1 MSIRILMDLLERYDN
16 SGLNTEHKKQTAL
29 EFMMRTRE
37 MLERGEL
44 VYISDHRILT
54 INSFVDCR
62 CRGCVELIP
71 VGAQIIWQPQVGSWH
86 PECWDTAKAKV
97 MP

>member
-1 MSIRILMDLLERYDN
+1 MSIRKLTELLERYDN

-44 VYISDHRILT
+44 VHISDHRLLT
-54 INSFVDCR
+54 INHFEDCR

-71 VGAQIIWQPQVGSWH
+71 VGDKIIWQPRVGSWH
-86 PECWDTAKAKV
+86 PKCWDAAKV
-97 MP
+97 SA